1 MNEVEN
7 MQVKANRVIIRTSD
21 DTDLSLEDVNIIK
34 GSPGL
39 YVEMQ
44 KKIGV
49 DNDGNDLNQRQL
61 LLIPWE
67 RVVEVNWTE
76 PTLID
81 QVKEF
86 VILTQLEDFSDIL
99 EELEEELSDA
109 SDAVDDKGENPYK

>member
-7 MQVKANRVIIRTSD
+7 MQVKANRVVIKTTD
-21 DTDLSLEDVNIIK
+21 DTNLSLEEVNIIK

-39 YVEMQ
+39 YVEREV
-44 KKIGV
+44 KIGV

-67 RVVEVNWTE
+67 RVVEIVWTE
-76 PTLID
+76 TTLVD
-81 QVKEF
+81 QIKEF

-99 EELEEELSDA
+99 EELEDELSDA
-109 SDAVDDKGENPYK
+109 ADSSEDKGENPYK